1 MISTVAQ
8 MPEPLPRAIADRLG
22 PLLGR
27 AHETHR
33 VLSTEALGRFGLSV
47 KGFGALAVLEEEG
60 PLSQHRLAERQGID
74 RTTMVAV
81 IDELERAGAVERRR
95 DPLDRRRYALHLTAT
110 GRDVLAKATDVV
122 AAAEDRFLEPLPVA
136 DRERL
141 KAMLRALL

>member
-1 MISTVAQ
+1 
-8 MPEPLPRAIADRLG
+8 MPNPLPRALADRLG

-27 AHETHR
+27 AHEAHR
-33 VLSTEALGRFGLSV
+33 AATAEALGRFCLSP

-95 DPLDRRRYALHLTAT
+95 DPRDRRAYSLQAT
-110 GRDVLAKATDVV
+110 PRGRRVLKR
-122 AAAEDRFLEPLPVA
+122 AAEATRRAEEGFLAP
-136 DRERL
+136 
-141 KAMLRALL
+141 